1 MTKCYSHGKILLTGE
16 YMVLSGAEA
25 LAIPTKMGQSLEFKP
40 NDSKTL
46 NWESW
51 DFKNKLWFNAT
62 IDIMDFSV
70 SNTSSETIALKL
82 TKILKAARD
91 QKNNFLRKNGGTVKT
106 HLEFERQWG
115 LGTSSTLVS
124 NLALWSQT
132 NPYKLLQNSFGGS
145 GYDIA
150 CATAKSPLIYRKQHL
165 DPHIESCEF
174 DPLFKNSL
182 YFVYLNQKKNSR
194 EAIKF
199 FKRQNIA
206 KEQVAYASSLTRE
219 IMNVNKLNDFERL
232 ITEHESFISNIL
244 GFVPVK
250 EKFFSDFQGAI
261 KSLGAWGGDF
271 ILAAGSKST
280 IEYFKGKGYHTVLKY
295 KEIFDF

>member
-1 MTKCYSHGKILLTGE
+1 
-16 YMVLSGAEA
+16 MVLVGAEA
-25 LAIPTKMGQSLEFKP
+25 LAIPTKMGQSLEFEP

-62 IDIMDFSV
+62 LDILDFSI
-70 SNTSSETIALKL
+70 SNSSDEDIAIRLAQ
-82 TKILKAARD
+82 ILKAVRD

-115 LGTSSTLVS
+115 LGTSSTLIS
-124 NLALWSQT
+124 NLARWSQT

-150 CATAKSPLIYRKQHL
+150 CATAKSPLIFRKQHL
-165 DPHIESCEF
+165 DPHVERCEF
-174 DPLFKNSL
+174 EPPFKTSL

-194 EAIKF
+194 EAIQA
-199 FKRQNIA
+199 FKRQNISE
-206 KEQVAYASSLTRE
+206 EQVAYASRLTRAVMKANTLTE
-219 IMNVNKLNDFERL
+219 FERL
-232 ITEHESFISNIL
+232 INEHESFISNIL
-244 GFVPVK
+244 GVVPVK
-250 EKFFSDFQGAI
+250 ENLFPDFQGAI

-271 ILAAGSKST
+271 ILATGDKDT
-280 IEYFKGKGYHTVLKY
+280 PGYFKNKGFKVVMAY
-295 KEIFDF
+295 KEMLL

>member
-1 MTKCYSHGKILLTGE
+1 MTKCYSHGKLLLTGE
-16 YMVLSGAEA
+16 YMVLVGAEA
-25 LAIPTKMGQSLEFKP
+25 LAIPTKMGQSLEFEP

-62 IDIMDFSV
+62 LDILDFSI
-70 SNTSSETIALKL
+70 SNSSDEDIATRLAQ
-82 TKILKAARD
+82 ILKAVRD

-115 LGTSSTLVS
+115 LGTSSTLIS
-124 NLALWSQT
+124 NLARWSQT

-150 CATAKSPLIYRKQHL
+150 CATAKSPLIFRKQHL
-165 DPHIESCEF
+165 DPHIERCEF
-174 DPLFKNSL
+174 EPPFKTSL

-194 EAIKF
+194 EAIQA
-199 FKRQNIA
+199 FKRQNISE
-206 KEQVAYASSLTRE
+206 EQVAYASRLTRAVMKANTLTE
-219 IMNVNKLNDFERL
+219 FERL
-232 ITEHESFISNIL
+232 INEHESFISNIL
-244 GFVPVK
+244 GVVPVK
-250 EKFFSDFQGAI
+250 EKLFPDFQGAI

-271 ILAAGSKST
+271 ILATGDKDT
-280 IEYFKGKGYHTVLKY
+280 PGYFKNRGFKVVMAY
-295 KEIFDF
+295 KEMLL

>member
-16 YMVLSGAEA
+16 YMVLVGAEA

-82 TKILKAARD
+82 IKILKAVRD

-115 LGTSSTLVS
+115 LGTSSTLIS

-150 CATAKSPLIYRKQHL
+150 CATAKSPLIFRKQHL
-165 DPHIESCEF
+165 DPHIERCKFE
-174 DPLFKNSL
+174 PPFKTSL
-182 YFVYLNQKKNSR
+182 YFVYLNKKKNSR
-194 EAIKF
+194 EAIEF
-199 FKRQNIA
+199 FKRQNIV

-232 ITEHESFISNIL
+232 ITEHESFISKIL
-244 GFVPVK
+244 GVVPVK
-250 EKFFSDFQGAI
+250 DKLFPDFQGAI

-271 ILAAGSKST
+271 ILATGDTDAPR
-280 IEYFKGKGYHTVLKY
+280 YFKTKG
-295 KEIFDF
+295 FDVVITYEEMLF

>member
-1 MTKCYSHGKILLTGE
+1 MTKCFSHGKILLTGE
-16 YMVLSGAEA
+16 YMVLVGAEA
-25 LAIPTKMGQSLEFKP
+25 LAIPTKVGQSLEFKP
-40 NDSKTL
+40 NDSKKL

-51 DFKNKLWFNAT
+51 DFNNKLWFNAT

-82 TKILKAARD
+82 TKILKAVRD

-115 LGTSSTLVS
+115 LGTSSTLIS
-124 NLALWSQT
+124 NLAIWSQT

-150 CATAKSPLIYRKQHL
+150 CATAKSPLIFRKQHL
-165 DPHIESCEF
+165 DPHIERCKFE
-174 DPLFKNSL
+174 PPFKTSL
-182 YFVYLNQKKNSR
+182 YFVYLNKKKNSR
-194 EAIKF
+194 EAIEF
-199 FKRQNIA
+199 FKRQNIV

-219 IMNVNKLNDFERL
+219 IMNVNKLNDFELL
-232 ITEHESFISNIL
+232 ITEHESFISKIL
-244 GFVPVK
+244 GVVPVK
-250 EKFFSDFQGAI
+250 DKLFPNFQGAI

-271 ILAAGSKST
+271 ILATGDTDAPR
-280 IEYFKGKGYHTVLKY
+280 YFKTKG
-295 KEIFDF
+295 FDVVITYDEMLF

>member
-16 YMVLSGAEA
+16 YMVLAGAEA
-25 LAIPTKMGQSLEFKP
+25 LAIPTKMGQSLGFEP
-40 NDSKTL
+40 NDSKIL
-46 NWESW
+46 DWESW
-51 DFKNKLWFNAT
+51 DFNNNLWFNAT

-82 TKILKAARD
+82 TKILKAIRN
-91 QKNNFLRKNGGTVKT
+91 QKNNFLRKNGGSVKT
-106 HLEFERQWG
+106 LLEFERQWG
-115 LGTSSTLVS
+115 LGTSSTLIS

-150 CATAKSPLIYRKQHL
+150 CATANSPIIFSNQHL
-165 DPHIESCEF
+165 DPYVERCEF

-182 YFVYLNQKKNSR
+182 YLVYLNQKKNTR
-194 EAIKF
+194 EAIEF
-199 FKRQNIA
+199 FKRQNIT

-219 IMNVNKLNDFERL
+219 IINVNKLNDFERL

-271 ILAAGSKST
+271 ILATGDTDAPR
-280 IEYFKGKGYHTVLKY
+280 YFKSKG
-295 KEIFDF
+295 FDIVIAYEEMLF

>member
-16 YMVLSGAEA
+16 YMVLVGAEA
-25 LAIPTKMGQSLEFKP
+25 LAIPTKVGQSLEFKP

-82 TKILKAARD
+82 TKILKAIRD

-115 LGTSSTLVS
+115 LGTSSTLIS

-150 CATAKSPLIYRKQHL
+150 CATAKSPLIFRKQHL
-165 DPHIESCEF
+165 DPHIERCKFE
-174 DPLFKNSL
+174 PPFKTSL
-182 YFVYLNQKKNSR
+182 YFVYLNKKKNSK
-194 EAIKF
+194 EAIEF
-199 FKRQNIA
+199 FKRQNIV

-232 ITEHESFISNIL
+232 ITEHESFISKIL
-244 GFVPVK
+244 GVVPVK
-250 EKFFSDFQGAI
+250 DKLFPDFQGAI

-271 ILAAGSKST
+271 ILATGDTDAPR
-280 IEYFKGKGYHTVLKY
+280 YFRTKG
-295 KEIFDF
+295 FDVVITYEEMLF

>member
-16 YMVLSGAEA
+16 YMVLVGAEA

-70 SNTSSETIALKL
+70 SSTSSETIALKL
-82 TKILKAARD
+82 TKILKAIRD
-91 QKNNFLRKNGGTVKT
+91 QKNNFLMKNGGSVKT

-115 LGTSSTLVS
+115 LGTSSTLIS
-124 NLALWSQT
+124 NLARWSQT
-132 NPYKLLQNSFGGS
+132 NPYKLLQSSFGGS

-150 CATAKSPLIYRKQHL
+150 CATAKSPLIFRKQHL

-232 ITEHESFISNIL
+232 ITEHESFISKIL
-244 GFVPVK
+244 GVVPVK
-250 EKFFSDFQGAI
+250 EKLFSDFQGAI

-271 ILAAGSKST
+271 ILATGDTDAPR
-280 IEYFKGKGYHTVLKY
+280 YFKTKG
-295 KEIFDF
+295 FDIVITYEELLF

>member
-16 YMVLSGAEA
+16 YMVLVGAEA

-51 DFKNKLWFNAT
+51 DFKNMLWFSAT
-62 IDIMDFSV
+62 IDIIDFSV
-70 SNTSSETIALKL
+70 SNTSNESIALKL

-91 QKNNFLRKNGGTVKT
+91 QKNNFLRKNGGKVKT

-115 LGTSSTLVS
+115 LGTSSTLIS
-124 NLALWSQT
+124 NLARWSKT

-150 CATAKSPLIYRKQHL
+150 CATAKSPLIFRKQHL
-165 DPHIESCEF
+165 DPHIERCKFE
-174 DPLFKNSL
+174 PPFKTSL
-182 YFVYLNQKKNSR
+182 YFVCLNKKKNSR
-194 EAIKF
+194 EAIEF
-199 FKRQNIA
+199 LKRQNIA

-232 ITEHESFISNIL
+232 ITEHESFIS
-244 GFVPVK
+244 
-250 EKFFSDFQGAI
+250 
-261 KSLGAWGGDF
+261 
-271 ILAAGSKST
+271 
-280 IEYFKGKGYHTVLKY
+280 
-295 KEIFDF
+295 

>member
-16 YMVLSGAEA
+16 YMVLVGAEA
-25 LAIPTKMGQSLEFKP
+25 LAIPTKVGQSLEFKP

-82 TKILKAARD
+82 IKILKAVRD

-115 LGTSSTLVS
+115 LGTSSTLIS

-150 CATAKSPLIYRKQHL
+150 CATAKSPLIFRKQHL
-165 DPHIESCEF
+165 DPHIERCKFE
-174 DPLFKNSL
+174 PPFKTSL
-182 YFVYLNQKKNSR
+182 YFVYLNKKKNSR
-194 EAIKF
+194 EAIEF
-199 FKRQNIA
+199 FKRQNIV

-232 ITEHESFISNIL
+232 ITEHESFISKIL
-244 GFVPVK
+244 GVVPVK
-250 EKFFSDFQGAI
+250 DKLFPDFQGAI

-271 ILAAGSKST
+271 ILATGDTDAPR
-280 IEYFKGKGYHTVLKY
+280 YFKTKG
-295 KEIFDF
+295 FDVVITYEEMLF

>member
-16 YMVLSGAEA
+16 YMVLVGAEA
-25 LAIPTKMGQSLEFKP
+25 LAIPTKVGQSLEFKP
-40 NDSKTL
+40 NDSKKL

-51 DFKNKLWFNAT
+51 DFNNKLWFNAT

-70 SNTSSETIALKL
+70 SNTSSETIALEL
-82 TKILKAARD
+82 IKILKAVRN

-115 LGTSSTLVS
+115 LGTSSTLIS

-132 NPYKLLQNSFGGS
+132 NPYKLLQNSIGGS

-150 CATAKSPLIYRKQHL
+150 CATAKSPLIFRKQHL
-165 DPHIESCEF
+165 DPHIERCKFE
-174 DPLFKNSL
+174 PPFKTSL
-182 YFVYLNQKKNSR
+182 YFVYLNKKKNSK
-194 EAIKF
+194 EAIEF
-199 FKRQNIA
+199 FKRQNIV

-232 ITEHESFISNIL
+232 ITEHESFISKIL
-244 GFVPVK
+244 GVVPVK
-250 EKFFSDFQGAI
+250 DKLFPNFQGAI

-271 ILAAGSKST
+271 ILATGDTDAPR
-280 IEYFKGKGYHTVLKY
+280 YFKTKG
-295 KEIFDF
+295 FDVVITYDEMLF

>member
-16 YMVLSGAEA
+16 YMVLVGAEA
-25 LAIPTKMGQSLEFKP
+25 LAIPTKVGQSLEFKP

-82 TKILKAARD
+82 IKILKAVRD
-91 QKNNFLRKNGGTVKT
+91 QKNNFLSKNGGTVKT

-115 LGTSSTLVS
+115 LGTSSTLIS

-150 CATAKSPLIYRKQHL
+150 CATAKSPLIFRKQHL
-165 DPHIESCEF
+165 DPHIERCKFE
-174 DPLFKNSL
+174 PPFKTSL
-182 YFVYLNQKKNSR
+182 YFVYLNKKKNSR
-194 EAIKF
+194 EAIEF
-199 FKRQNIA
+199 FKRQNIV

-232 ITEHESFISNIL
+232 ITEHESFISKIL
-244 GFVPVK
+244 GVVPVK
-250 EKFFSDFQGAI
+250 DKLFPDFQGAI

-271 ILAAGSKST
+271 ILATGDTDAPR
-280 IEYFKGKGYHTVLKY
+280 YFKTKG
-295 KEIFDF
+295 FDVVITYDEMLF

>member
-16 YMVLSGAEA
+16 YMVLVGAEA

-70 SNTSSETIALKL
+70 SSTSSETIALKL
-82 TKILKAARD
+82 TKILKAIRD
-91 QKNNFLRKNGGTVKT
+91 QKNNFLMKNGGTVKT

-115 LGTSSTLVS
+115 LGTSSTLIS
-124 NLALWSQT
+124 NLARWSQT

-150 CATAKSPLIYRKQHL
+150 CATAKSPLIFRKQNL
-165 DPHIESCEF
+165 DPHIERCEF
-174 DPLFKNSL
+174 EPPFKTSL

-232 ITEHESFISNIL
+232 ITEHESFISKIL
-244 GFVPVK
+244 GVVPVK
-250 EKFFSDFQGAI
+250 EKLFSDFQGAI

-271 ILAAGSKST
+271 ILATGDT
-280 IEYFKGKGYHTVLKY
+280 DTPRYFKTKG
-295 KEIFDF
+295 FDIVITYEEMLF

>member
-1 MTKCYSHGKILLTGE
+1 MTKCYSHGKLLLTGE
-16 YMVLSGAEA
+16 YMVLVGAEA
-25 LAIPTKMGQSLEFKP
+25 LAIPTKMGQSLEFEP

-62 IDIMDFSV
+62 LDILDFSI
-70 SNTSSETIALKL
+70 SNSSDEDIAIRLAQ
-82 TKILKAARD
+82 ILKAVRD

-115 LGTSSTLVS
+115 LGTSSTLIS
-124 NLALWSQT
+124 NLARWSQT

-150 CATAKSPLIYRKQHL
+150 CATAKSPLIFRKQHL
-165 DPHIESCEF
+165 DPHIERCEF
-174 DPLFKNSL
+174 EPPFKTSL

-194 EAIKF
+194 EAIQA
-199 FKRQNIA
+199 FKRQNISE
-206 KEQVAYASSLTRE
+206 EQVAYASRLTRAVMKANTLTE
-219 IMNVNKLNDFERL
+219 FERL
-232 ITEHESFISNIL
+232 INEHESFISNIL
-244 GFVPVK
+244 GVVPVK
-250 EKFFSDFQGAI
+250 ENLFPDFQGAI

-271 ILAAGSKST
+271 ILATGDKDT
-280 IEYFKGKGYHTVLKY
+280 PGYFKNKGFKVVMAY
-295 KEIFDF
+295 KEMLL

>member
-16 YMVLSGAEA
+16 YMVLVGAEA

-82 TKILKAARD
+82 TKILKAIRD

-115 LGTSSTLVS
+115 LGTSSTLIS
-124 NLALWSQT
+124 NLARWSQT
-132 NPYKLLQNSFGGS
+132 NPYKLLENSFGGS

-150 CATAKSPLIYRKQHL
+150 CATSKSPLIFRKQHL
-165 DPHIESCEF
+165 DPHIERCKFE
-174 DPLFKNSL
+174 PPFKTSL

-199 FKRQNIA
+199 FKRQNIV

-232 ITEHESFISNIL
+232 ITEHESFISKIL
-244 GFVPVK
+244 GVVPVK
-250 EKFFSDFQGAI
+250 EKLFPDFQGAI

-271 ILAAGSKST
+271 ILATGET
-280 IEYFKGKGYHTVLKY
+280 DTPRYFKTKGFNVVITYEEML
-295 KEIFDF
+295 F

>member
-16 YMVLSGAEA
+16 YMVLVGAEA
-25 LAIPTKMGQSLEFKP
+25 LAIPTRMGQSLEFRP

-82 TKILKAARD
+82 TKILKAIRV

-115 LGTSSTLVS
+115 LGTSSTLIS

-132 NPYKLLQNSFGGS
+132 NPYKLLQNSIGGS

-150 CATAKSPLIYRKQHL
+150 CATAKSPLIFRKQHL
-165 DPHIESCEF
+165 DPHIERCKFE
-174 DPLFKNSL
+174 PPFKTSL
-182 YFVYLNQKKNSR
+182 YFVYLNKKKNSK
-194 EAIKF
+194 EAIEF
-199 FKRQNIA
+199 FKRQNIV

-232 ITEHESFISNIL
+232 ITEHESFISKIL
-244 GFVPVK
+244 GVLPVK
-250 EKFFSDFQGAI
+250 DKLFPDFQGAI

-271 ILAAGSKST
+271 ILATGDTNAPR
-280 IEYFKGKGYHTVLKY
+280 YFKTKG
-295 KEIFDF
+295 FDVVITYEEMLF

>member
-16 YMVLSGAEA
+16 YMVLVGAEA

-82 TKILKAARD
+82 TKILKAVRD

-115 LGTSSTLVS
+115 LGTSSTLIS

-150 CATAKSPLIYRKQHL
+150 CATAKSPLIFRKQHL
-165 DPHIESCEF
+165 DPHIERCKFE
-174 DPLFKNSL
+174 PPFKTSL
-182 YFVYLNQKKNSR
+182 YFVYLNKKKNSR
-194 EAIKF
+194 EAIEFLK
-199 FKRQNIA
+199 KQNIEE
-206 KEQVAYASSLTRE
+206 EQVANVSSLTRE
-219 IMNVNKLNDFERL
+219 ILNVNKLNDFERL
-232 ITEHESFISNIL
+232 ITEHERFISKIL
-244 GFVPVK
+244 GVVPVK
-250 EKFFSDFQGAI
+250 DKLFPDFQGAI

-271 ILAAGSKST
+271 ILATGDTDAPR
-280 IEYFKGKGYHTVLKY
+280 YFKTKG
-295 KEIFDF
+295 FDVVITYEEMLF

>member
-1 MTKCYSHGKILLTGE
+1 
-16 YMVLSGAEA
+16 MVLVGAEA
-25 LAIPTKMGQSLEFKP
+25 LAIPTKMGQSLEFEP

-62 IDIMDFSV
+62 LDILDFSI
-70 SNTSSETIALKL
+70 SNSSDEDIATRLAQ
-82 TKILKAARD
+82 ILKAVRD

-115 LGTSSTLVS
+115 LGTSSTLIS
-124 NLALWSQT
+124 NLASWSQT

-150 CATAKSPLIYRKQHL
+150 CATAKSPLIFRKQHL
-165 DPHIESCEF
+165 DPHIERCEF
-174 DPLFKNSL
+174 EPPFKTSL

-194 EAIKF
+194 EAIQA
-199 FKRQNIA
+199 FKRQNISE
-206 KEQVAYASSLTRE
+206 EQVAYASRLTRAVMKANTLTE
-219 IMNVNKLNDFERL
+219 FERL
-232 ITEHESFISNIL
+232 INEHESFISNIL
-244 GFVPVK
+244 GVVPVK
-250 EKFFSDFQGAI
+250 EKLFPDFQGAI

-271 ILAAGSKST
+271 ILATGDKDT
-280 IEYFKGKGYHTVLKY
+280 PGYFKNRGFKVVMAY
-295 KEIFDF
+295 KEMLL

>member
-16 YMVLSGAEA
+16 YMVLVGAEA
-25 LAIPTKMGQSLEFKP
+25 LAIPTKVGQSLEFKP
-40 NDSKTL
+40 NNSKTL

-82 TKILKAARD
+82 TKILKAVRD

-115 LGTSSTLVS
+115 LGTSSTLIS

-132 NPYKLLQNSFGGS
+132 NPYKLLQNSIGGS

-150 CATAKSPLIYRKQHL
+150 CATAKSPLIFRKQHL
-165 DPHIESCEF
+165 DPHIERCKFE
-174 DPLFKNSL
+174 PPFKTSL
-182 YFVYLNQKKNSR
+182 YFVYLNKKKNSK
-194 EAIKF
+194 EAIEF
-199 FKRQNIA
+199 FKRQNIV

-232 ITEHESFISNIL
+232 ITEHESFISKIL
-244 GFVPVK
+244 GVLPVK
-250 EKFFSDFQGAI
+250 DKLFPDFQGAI

-271 ILAAGSKST
+271 ILATGDTDAPR
-280 IEYFKGKGYHTVLKY
+280 YFKTKG
-295 KEIFDF
+295 FDVVITYDEMLF

>member
-16 YMVLSGAEA
+16 YMVLVGAEA

-40 NDSKTL
+40 NDSKIL

-62 IDIMDFSV
+62 MDIMDFSV
-70 SNTSSETIALKL
+70 SNTSSVTIALKL
-82 TKILKAARD
+82 TKILKAVRY
-91 QKNNFLRKNGGTVKT
+91 QNNNFLRKNGGTVKT
-106 HLEFERQWG
+106 HLEFGRQWG
-115 LGTSSTLVS
+115 LGTSSTLIS
-124 NLALWSQT
+124 NLARWSQT

-150 CATAKSPLIYRKQHL
+150 CATAKSPLIFRKQNL
-165 DPHIESCEF
+165 DPHIERCEF
-174 DPLFKNSL
+174 EPPFKTSL

-194 EAIKF
+194 EAIEF
-199 FKRQNIA
+199 FKRQKTA

-232 ITEHESFISNIL
+232 ITEHESFISKIL
-244 GFVPVK
+244 GVVPVK
-250 EKFFSDFQGAI
+250 EKIFPDFQGAI

-271 ILAAGSKST
+271 ILATGDT
-280 IEYFKGKGYHTVLKY
+280 DTPRYFKTKG
-295 KEIFDF
+295 FDIVITYEEMLF

>member
-16 YMVLSGAEA
+16 YMVLVGADA
-25 LAIPTKMGQSLEFKP
+25 LAIPTKVGQSLEFKP

-82 TKILKAARD
+82 TKILKAIRD

-115 LGTSSTLVS
+115 LGTSSTLIS

-150 CATAKSPLIYRKQHL
+150 CATAKSPLIFRKQHL
-165 DPHIESCEF
+165 DPHIERCKFE
-174 DPLFKNSL
+174 PPFKTSL
-182 YFVYLNQKKNSR
+182 YFVYLNKKKNSR
-194 EAIKF
+194 EAIEF
-199 FKRQNIA
+199 FKSQNIE

-232 ITEHESFISNIL
+232 ITEHESFISKIL
-244 GFVPVK
+244 GVVPVK
-250 EKFFSDFQGAI
+250 DKLFPDFQGAI

-271 ILAAGSKST
+271 ILATGDTDAPR
-280 IEYFKGKGYHTVLKY
+280 YFRTKG
-295 KEIFDF
+295 FDVVITYEEMLF

>member
-1 MTKCYSHGKILLTGE
+1 MTKCYSHGKLLLTGE
-16 YMVLSGAEA
+16 YMVLVGAEA
-25 LAIPTKMGQSLEFKP
+25 LAIPTKMGQSLEFEP

-62 IDIMDFSV
+62 LDILDFSI
-70 SNTSSETIALKL
+70 SNSSDEDIAIRLAQ
-82 TKILKAARD
+82 ILKAVRD

-115 LGTSSTLVS
+115 LGTSSTLIS
-124 NLALWSQT
+124 NLARWSQT

-150 CATAKSPLIYRKQHL
+150 CATAKSPLIFRKQHL
-165 DPHIESCEF
+165 DPHVERCEF
-174 DPLFKNSL
+174 EPPFKTSL

-194 EAIKF
+194 EAIQA
-199 FKRQNIA
+199 FKRQNISE
-206 KEQVAYASSLTRE
+206 EQVAYASRLTRAVMKANTLTE
-219 IMNVNKLNDFERL
+219 FERL
-232 ITEHESFISNIL
+232 INEHESFISNIL
-244 GFVPVK
+244 GVVPVK
-250 EKFFSDFQGAI
+250 ENLFPDFQGAI

-271 ILAAGSKST
+271 ILATGDKDT
-280 IEYFKGKGYHTVLKY
+280 PGYFKNKGFKVVMAY
-295 KEIFDF
+295 KEMLL

>member
-16 YMVLSGAEA
+16 YMVLVGAEA
-25 LAIPTKMGQSLEFKP
+25 LAIPTKVGQSLEFKP

-62 IDIMDFSV
+62 IDTMDFSV
-70 SNTSSETIALKL
+70 SNTSSETIAHKL
-82 TKILKAARD
+82 TKILKAIRD

-115 LGTSSTLVS
+115 LGTSSTLIS

-150 CATAKSPLIYRKQHL
+150 CATAKSPLIFRKQHL
-165 DPHIESCEF
+165 DPHIERCKFE
-174 DPLFKNSL
+174 PPFKTSL
-182 YFVYLNQKKNSR
+182 YFVYLNKKKNSR
-194 EAIKF
+194 EAIEF
-199 FKRQNIA
+199 FKSQNIE

-232 ITEHESFISNIL
+232 ITEHESFISKIL
-244 GFVPVK
+244 GVVPVK
-250 EKFFSDFQGAI
+250 DKLFPDFQGAI

-271 ILAAGSKST
+271 ILATGDTDAPR
-280 IEYFKGKGYHTVLKY
+280 YFRTKG
-295 KEIFDF
+295 FDVVITYEEMLF

>member
-16 YMVLSGAEA
+16 YMVLVGAEA
-25 LAIPTKMGQSLEFKP
+25 LAIPTKVGQSLEFKP

-91 QKNNFLRKNGGTVKT
+91 QKNNFLRKNGGIVKT

-150 CATAKSPLIYRKQHL
+150 CATAKSPLIFRKQHL
-165 DPHIESCEF
+165 DPHIERCKFE
-174 DPLFKNSL
+174 PPFKTSL
-182 YFVYLNQKKNSR
+182 YFVYLNKKKNSR
-194 EAIKF
+194 EAIEF
-199 FKRQNIA
+199 FKRQNIV

-232 ITEHESFISNIL
+232 ITEHESFISKIL
-244 GFVPVK
+244 GVVPIK
-250 EKFFSDFQGAI
+250 DKLFPDFQGAI

-271 ILAAGSKST
+271 ILATGDTDAPR
-280 IEYFKGKGYHTVLKY
+280 YFKTKG
-295 KEIFDF
+295 FDVVITYDEMLY

>member
-16 YMVLSGAEA
+16 YMVLVGADA
-25 LAIPTKMGQSLEFKP
+25 LAIPTKVGQSLEFKP

-82 TKILKAARD
+82 TKILKAIRD

-115 LGTSSTLVS
+115 LGTSSTLIS

-150 CATAKSPLIYRKQHL
+150 CATAKSPLIFRKQHL
-165 DPHIESCEF
+165 DPHIERCKFE
-174 DPLFKNSL
+174 PPFKTSL
-182 YFVYLNQKKNSR
+182 YFVYLNKKKNSR
-194 EAIKF
+194 EAIEF
-199 FKRQNIA
+199 FKRQNIV
-206 KEQVAYASSLTRE
+206 KDSYL
-219 IMNVNKLNDFERL
+219 L
-232 ITEHESFISNIL
+232 IHM
-244 GFVPVK
+244 VK
-250 EKFFSDFQGAI
+250 R
-261 KSLGAWGGDF
+261 
-271 ILAAGSKST
+271 
-280 IEYFKGKGYHTVLKY
+280 
-295 KEIFDF
+295 